1 VEGSLLRGGAFVD
14 IRKFLKINLIN
25 LIILGAIVLFRV
37 LAGMLFNDHDEDS
50 GMYMAVNITTIVMGL
65 VWAIYAIYSNI
76 TILKEDKI
84 ERKRSIEELKTRLMK
99 AGNKKFYK
107 NERRLLLNMIESIES
122 RRSYFELHDKDSKLR
137 ELFDLTENQMVRNIT
152 NATEYIE
159 TFDYFSGKDSGYV
172 KSMCDDSQ
180 HLLDKFN
187 KLVELSVTYDDTATD
202 FDTREIDDMINALE
216 TMRETGKAR
225 LGS

>member
-1 VEGSLLRGGAFVD
+1 MSEDKRGF
-14 IRKFLKINLIN
+14 IKINLIN

-50 GMYMAVNITTIVMGL
+50 SMYMAVNITTIVMGL
-65 VWAIYAIYSNI
+65 FWAIYAIYSNT

-122 RRSYFELHDKDSKLR
+122 RKSYFELHDKDSKLR

>member
-1 VEGSLLRGGAFVD
+1 
-14 IRKFLKINLIN
+14 
-25 LIILGAIVLFRV
+25 
-37 LAGMLFNDHDEDS
+37 
-50 GMYMAVNITTIVMGL
+50 
-65 VWAIYAIYSNI
+65 
-76 TILKEDKI
+76 
-84 ERKRSIEELKTRLMK
+84 MK

-122 RRSYFELHDKDSKLR
+122 RKSYFELHDKDSKLR

-159 TFDYFSGKDSGYV
+159 TFDYYTGKDSGYV
-172 KSMCDDSQ
+172 KGLCDDSQ

-202 FDTREIDDMINALE
+202 YDTREIDDMINALE
-216 TMRETGKAR
+216 KMRETGKAR

>member
-1 VEGSLLRGGAFVD
+1 MD

>member
-1 VEGSLLRGGAFVD
+1 
-14 IRKFLKINLIN
+14 
-25 LIILGAIVLFRV
+25 
-37 LAGMLFNDHDEDS
+37 
-50 GMYMAVNITTIVMGL
+50 
-65 VWAIYAIYSNI
+65 
-76 TILKEDKI
+76 
-84 ERKRSIEELKTRLMK
+84 
-99 AGNKKFYK
+99 
-107 NERRLLLNMIESIES
+107 
-122 RRSYFELHDKDSKLR
+122 
-137 ELFDLTENQMVRNIT
+137 MVRNIT

>member
-1 VEGSLLRGGAFVD
+1 MEGSLLRGETFVR
-14 IRKFLKINLIN
+14 IKSFLKINIIN
-25 LIILGAIVLFRV
+25 LVILGAVVLFRI
-37 LAGMLFNDHDEDS
+37 LAGMLFDDHDEGS
-50 GMYMAVNITTIVMGL
+50 NMYMVVNITTVILGMI
-65 VWAIYAIYSNI
+65 WAAYAIYSNA

-84 ERKRSIEELKTRLMK
+84 EHKRNITELKTRLMR
-99 AGNKKFYK
+99 AGNRKFYVA
-107 NERRLLLNMIESIES
+107 ERKHLLNMIESIES
-122 RRSYFELHDKDSKLR
+122 RQAYFEQKDSYSKLR
-137 ELFDLTENQMVRNIT
+137 ELFELTENQMVRNIT

-159 TFDYFSGKDSGYV
+159 TFDYISGRDSGYV

-202 FDTREIDDMINALE
+202 YDTREIDDMINALE
-216 TMRETGKAR
+216 NMRKTGKAR

>member
-1 VEGSLLRGGAFVD
+1 MD

-50 GMYMAVNITTIVMGL
+50 SMYMAVNITTIVMGL
-65 VWAIYAIYSNI
+65 FWAIYAIYSNT

-122 RRSYFELHDKDSKLR
+122 RKSYFELHDKDSKLR